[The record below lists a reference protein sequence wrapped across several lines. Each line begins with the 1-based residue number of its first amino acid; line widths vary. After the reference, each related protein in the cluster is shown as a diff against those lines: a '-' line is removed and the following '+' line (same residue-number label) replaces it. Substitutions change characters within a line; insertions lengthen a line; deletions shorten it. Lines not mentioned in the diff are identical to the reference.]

1 MGKKTD
7 VAMYS
12 SRCWDVGELQECSQT
27 CHRGPQSAA
36 KEGVNENT
44 ELQNGFGN
52 RSYKKDFQKRGLKQ
66 EVLKTT

>member
-12 SRCWDVGELQECSQT
+12 SRRWDVGELQECSQT

-36 KEGVNENT
+36 KEGVNEDT
-44 ELQNGFGN
+44 ELQNGFEK
-52 RSYKKDFQKRGLKQ
+52 RSYKQDFRKKGLKQ
-66 EVLKTT
+66 EVLKTS